1 MLKYSPNLIP
11 CFNSSVIEAYI
22 WRIPSLSEHFLY
34 GNDDMFFYKPLS
46 PDFFFTQGKP
56 IAHLKFDEEIKKYG
70 IPTISN
76 LNIPEL
82 LCGIKI

>member
-1 MLKYSPNLIP
+1 
-11 CFNSSVIEAYI
+11 
-22 WRIPSLSEHFLY
+22 
-34 GNDDMFFYKPLS
+34 MFFYKPLS
-46 PDFFFTQGKP
+46 PDFFLTQGKP
-56 IAHLKFDEEIKKYG
+56 IARLKFDEEIKKYG

>member
-1 MLKYSPNLIP
+1 
-11 CFNSSVIEAYI
+11 
-22 WRIPSLSEHFLY
+22 
-34 GNDDMFFYKPLS
+34 MFFYKPLS

-56 IAHLKFDEEIKKYG
+56 IARLKFDEEIKKYG